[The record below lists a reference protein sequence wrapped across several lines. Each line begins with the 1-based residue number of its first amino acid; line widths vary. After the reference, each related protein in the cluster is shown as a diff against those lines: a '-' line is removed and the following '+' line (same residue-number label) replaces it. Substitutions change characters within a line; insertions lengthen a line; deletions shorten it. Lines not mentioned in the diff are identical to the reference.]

1 MYLYDNISIAQLP
14 TGKNAC
20 LLISLPSL
28 DDVMSQSELTT
39 QFLLFNF
46 AIQLPRLPPQ
56 KHLYSFYYLIVPH
69 VIYSQ
74 IFASNILA
82 LNFSLVAARLEQNWA
97 CFKTKYSKIINQ
109 LEI

>member
-1 MYLYDNISIAQLP
+1 MMLWVKVSSQHSFYYLI
-14 TGKNAC
+14 
-20 LLISLPSL
+20 
-28 DDVMSQSELTT
+28 
-39 QFLLFNF
+39 LLFNSHVS
-46 AIQLPRLPPQ
+46 PPQ